1 MTAPARGYGAVVRM
15 SQFWSLMEGEF
26 GAGYA
31 HTLARHHVL
40 EALGGRTVTE
50 ALDAGLPPRQVWYAI
65 CDAMDVPESRRLGED
80 TTMDVPRSVTDSIGE

>member
-1 MTAPARGYGAVVRM
+1 MRM

-31 HTLARHHVL
+31 HTLARHQVL
-40 EALGGRTVTE
+40 GSLGGRNAVDALE
-50 ALDAGLPPRQVWYAI
+50 AGVPAREVWQAV

-80 TTMDVPRSVTDSIGE
+80 VTMDVPRRVVDSIGD